1 MNKIGKNELKLI
13 ILAALV
19 FIFGILFCCATKT
32 AVNVLSVII
41 GIVFILSGSL
51 LILES
56 ILTKKS
62 SFTSDSASGAF
73 ALAFGILFIAK
84 ELGWLILEYIP
95 YILIVLGVIILID
108 AILIM
113 AVKQRKNIFAF
124 IYELVLGIVILVF
137 GILLLTNDD
146 FKEYASLVFGIT
158 LIVYAIFILLVALF
172 AKNVVVVVT
181 VENDAIDAESKEVNE

>member
-13 ILAALV
+13 ILAAMV

-41 GIVFILSGSL
+41 GIIFILSGSL

-62 SFTSDSASGAF
+62 SFNSDSASGAF

-95 YILIVLGVIILID
+95 YILIVLGIIILID

-113 AVKQRKNIFAF
+113 AIKQRKNILAF
-124 IYELVLGIVILVF
+124 IYELILGITALVL
-137 GILLLTNDD
+137 GILLLTSDE
-146 FKEYASLVFGIT
+146 FREYASLVFGIT
-158 LIVYAIFILLVALF
+158 LIVYAIFILIVALF
-172 AKNVVVVVT
+172 AKNVVVT
-181 VENDAIDAESKEVNE
+181 VEVNEAIDATEVNEVNE

>member
-13 ILAALV
+13 ILSALV

-41 GIVFILSGSL
+41 GIIFILSGSL
-51 LILES
+51 LIIES

-62 SFTSDSASGAF
+62 SFNSDSASGAF
-73 ALAFGILFIAK
+73 ALAFGILFIVK

-113 AVKQRKNIFAF
+113 AIKNRKNVFAF
-124 IYELVLGIVILVF
+124 VYELILGIIVLVLGI
-137 GILLLTNDD
+137 LLLSNDD
-146 FKEYASLVFGIT
+146 FREYASLVFGIT

-172 AKNVVVVVT
+172 AKNVVVVT
-181 VENDAIDAESKEVNE
+181 VSSDETIDAESTIVNE

>member
-13 ILAALV
+13 ILAIAV
-19 FIFGILFCCATKT
+19 FIFGVLFCCATKT

-41 GIVFILSGSL
+41 GIIFILSGAL
-51 LILES
+51 LIVES
-56 ILTKKS
+56 ILVKKS

-113 AVKQRKNIFAF
+113 AIKQRKNIFAF
-124 IYELVLGIVILVF
+124 TYELILGIVALVL
-137 GILLLTNDD
+137 GILLLTSDD
-146 FKEYASLVFGIT
+146 FREYASLVFGIT
-158 LIVYAIFILLVALF
+158 LIVYAVFILLVALF
-172 AKNVVVVVT
+172 AKNVVVVVKVDSDT
-181 VENDAIDAESKEVNE
+181 IDAESTELNE